1 MDDGGQP
8 SNSFGNGQPSRTP
21 QHTRPFFYVQ
31 PASQPYVP
39 MYQQHW
45 HLNNPYNPYGMPG
58 GYNVGRPYG
67 QPYPYMQYPG
77 YVLPQQMMHPLDYRR
92 MYEPRFQPPPW
103 ADMPR
108 PPPQQP
114 QQYQYPP
121 PPPSPL
127 RREMACSE
135 VQTDPSDAINKLI
148 ECLGKMRGV
157 ELGVAERELGV
168 AERELGVA
176 ERELGVAERELDSGV
191 GSQTSGSFSPEEEKK
206 SEEEGVSRAAAAA
219 ASASASASTSSSSSS
234 SSSSSTSGAQPSPGV
249 TLSDS
254 TTAVYDA
261 ESSHRSLEDLG
272 TPGAWSVGFEEPPLD
287 TSSVREGGTTT
298 PSSSGAPA
306 PAETRGLFAFCLP
319 GPLPDRR
326 ATVAPRAEERPAEV
340 EVRRADG
347 VAPAAAAA
355 AAAGVDLGS
364 DPEERLPETVAV
376 LHRAQEEEWC
386 PTAAVADLSHRILR
400 LPFEPSAPF
409 AGDPLRSSPSSRGT
423 EPARLAPGCLASPLY
438 YGYLPRQ
445 RTQERLSVLSPSLD
459 ELSSRDEMFSTDL
472 DDMDLF
478 PRRVY
483 AGRRPAAASGHRTTE
498 EAWPAGGAKR
508 YSCACCGKGLAKA
521 AAGGAAAAAAASRSK
536 GSDVRSYRDET
547 GDSDDECRYA
557 RSPPDRAAARKPLAG
572 RKAESVSLRHAS
584 SKHPHKR
591 LQCKEGSSVADGE
604 EGRDR
609 RVVEE
614 DGGGGGGGGGE
625 AGDLTSGDL
634 QYITCKDQQC
644 REDLTTGR
652 WEEEQPRRRQQGQLH
667 KQDMHRKA
675 PSKMMPCHRTR
686 EEESKNEEPPS
697 RYRWER
703 GTGKGEPR

>member
-1 MDDGGQP
+1 YIYIYIYIYIIYVYITHAVLAAFTFIPVDGGQP

-39 MYQQHW
+39 MYQHW

-92 MYEPRFQPPPW
+92 MFEPRFHPPPW

-108 PPPQQP
+108 PPQQP
-114 QQYQYPP
+114 QQ
-121 PPPSPL
+121 
-127 RREMACSE
+127 EMACSE

-157 ELGVAERELGV
+157 ELGVAEREL
-168 AERELGVA
+168 
-176 ERELGVAERELDSGV
+176 DSGV
-191 GSQTSGSFSPEEEKK
+191 GSQTSGIFSPGEEKK
-206 SEEEGVSRAAAAA
+206 SDEEGVSRAAV
-219 ASASASASTSSSSSS
+219 STSSSSSS
-234 SSSSSTSGAQPSPGV
+234 SSGAQPSPGV
-249 TLSDS
+249 TFSDS

-287 TSSVREGGTTT
+287 SSSVREET
-298 PSSSGAPA
+298 PSGAPE
-306 PAETRGLFAFCLP
+306 PAEKRDLFAFCLP
-319 GPLPDRR
+319 GPLPDRV
-326 ATVAPRAEERPAEV
+326 TVAPRGEERPTEV
-340 EVRRADG
+340 VDRRSDG
-347 VAPAAAAA
+347 VAPVVLVTTTS
-355 AAAGVDLGS
+355 VDLGS
-364 DPEERLPETVAV
+364 DPEEPLPETVAV
-376 LHRAQEEEWC
+376 LHQAQEVWC
-386 PTAAVADLSHRILR
+386 PTAVPVEAEADLSYRILR
-400 LPFEPSAPF
+400 LPFDPSAPF
-409 AGDPLRSSPSSRGT
+409 AGDLLRSSPSSRGT
-423 EPARLAPGCLASPLY
+423 EPARLAPGCLPSPVSPLY

-483 AGRRPAAASGHRTTE
+483 ASRRPVASGHRTTE
-498 EAWPAGGAKR
+498 EAWPAGAKR

-521 AAGGAAAAAAASRSK
+521 GGPAASRSK

-557 RSPPDRAAARKPLAG
+557 RTALIPVCLFF
-572 RKAESVSLRHAS
+572 
-584 SKHPHKR
+584 
-591 LQCKEGSSVADGE
+591 
-604 EGRDR
+604 
-609 RVVEE
+609 
-614 DGGGGGGGGGE
+614 
-625 AGDLTSGDL
+625 LT
-634 QYITCKDQQC
+634 
-644 REDLTTGR
+644 
-652 WEEEQPRRRQQGQLH
+652 
-667 KQDMHRKA
+667 DMHRKA

-703 GTGKGEPR
+703 GDAFGVPLLVLIELRKKRNKNNLINMPFRYRQRRTKMMSFRD

>member
-39 MYQQHW
+39 MYQHW

-92 MYEPRFQPPPW
+92 MFEPRFHPPPW

-108 PPPQQP
+108 PPQQP

-157 ELGVAERELGV
+157 ELGVAEREL
-168 AERELGVA
+168 
-176 ERELGVAERELDSGV
+176 DSGV
-191 GSQTSGSFSPEEEKK
+191 GSQTSGIFSPGEEKK
-206 SEEEGVSRAAAAA
+206 SDEEGVSRAAV
-219 ASASASASTSSSSSS
+219 STSSSSSS
-234 SSSSSTSGAQPSPGV
+234 SSGAQPSPGV
-249 TLSDS
+249 TFSDS

-287 TSSVREGGTTT
+287 SSSVREET
-298 PSSSGAPA
+298 PSGAPE
-306 PAETRGLFAFCLP
+306 PAEKRDLFAFCLP
-319 GPLPDRR
+319 GPLPDRV
-326 ATVAPRAEERPAEV
+326 TVAPRGEERPTEV
-340 EVRRADG
+340 VDRRSDG
-347 VAPAAAAA
+347 VAPVVLVTTTS
-355 AAAGVDLGS
+355 VDLGS
-364 DPEERLPETVAV
+364 DPEEPLPETVAV
-376 LHRAQEEEWC
+376 LHQAQEVWC
-386 PTAAVADLSHRILR
+386 PTAVPVEAEADLSYRILR
-400 LPFEPSAPF
+400 LPFDPSAPF
-409 AGDPLRSSPSSRGT
+409 AGDLLRSSPSSRGT
-423 EPARLAPGCLASPLY
+423 EPARLAPGCLPSPVSPLY

-483 AGRRPAAASGHRTTE
+483 ASRRPVASGHRTTE
-498 EAWPAGGAKR
+498 EAWPAGAKR

-521 AAGGAAAAAAASRSK
+521 GGPAASRSK

-557 RSPPDRAAARKPLAG
+557 RSQPDRAAARKPVAG

-591 LQCKEGSSVADGE
+591 IQCKEGSSVADGE

-609 RVVEE
+609 RVE
-614 DGGGGGGGGGE
+614 DGGE
-625 AGDLTSGDL
+625 TGDLTSGDL
-634 QYITCKDQQC
+634 QYITCQDKLC